1 MTEVLTRAYSAIEVR
16 AISDGR
22 RTFSGIATTPTTDRV
37 GDTILPMGVRFANPL
52 ALLHQHWHD
61 RPIGSAVFGQP
72 TGKGIAFDAEIPVI
86 EEPPS
91 LKERVDVAWGEL
103 KHKLIRFVSIGFR
116 PLKHAYKDDGGIEY
130 QEIEVIELSIVTIP
144 ALPDA
149 VITSISKSMSASAP
163 LSRDVIEHIR
173 RFDPG
178 ASLPGAAVR
187 LVQLHKDT
195 EPALPGG
202 AVRLVKPAS

>member
-61 RPIGSAVFGQP
+61 RPIGSAVFGKP

-91 LKERVDVAWGEL
+91 LKEL

-149 VITSISKSMSASAP
+149 VITSVSKSMSGAP